1 MTLERCLIGAEEKNN
16 QFILSLL
23 GKQQNRIKNA
33 FDRHI
38 VSGACLLL
46 NMSPGFNAMLFD
58 SMTN

>member
-1 MTLERCLIGAEEKNN
+1 VTLERCLVGAEEKNN
-16 QFILSLL
+16 QFVLSLL

-38 VSGACLLL
+38 VRGACLLL
-46 NMSPGFNAMLFD
+46 KLSPGFNAILFG